1 LCKAAVDWVNRIIRI
16 SGSSDPA
23 QVTSAVVTCHIA
35 GVDVE
40 RPLMKVII
48 TFTFCCDNL
57 WKSKFMA
64 LEKPEKPREF
74 FSYFVAILI
83 Q

>member
-1 LCKAAVDWVNRIIRI
+1 
-16 SGSSDPA
+16 
-23 QVTSAVVTCHIA
+23 
-35 GVDVE
+35 
-40 RPLMKVII
+40 MKVII

-74 FSYFVAILI
+74 FSYFVVTLFSY
-83 Q
+83 QSLVLWLSL